1 MGSETEIKK
10 FSEAEML
17 LGGLF
22 TLFIDLISALIDA
35 TGIGLAIAPFLQSL
49 VTFIM
54 WMWFKS
60 KGDKTSGDAG
70 KQVAKYA
77 ANILPI
83 IPTTFIVF
91 IISAYLH
98 NHPKKTLPK
107 NVSSRGVK
115 KITV

>member
-1 MGSETEIKK
+1 MNSQNEIKK

-17 LGGLF
+17 LGGFF
-22 TLFIDLISALIDA
+22 TLFIDVVSALIDA

-49 VTFIM
+49 VTFVM
-54 WMWFKS
+54 WVWFKS

-83 IPTTFIVF
+83 VPTTFIVF
-91 IISAYLH
+91 VVSVYLH
-98 NHPKKTLPK
+98 NHPKKVVQK
-107 NVSSRGVK
+107 NTPTKRVK